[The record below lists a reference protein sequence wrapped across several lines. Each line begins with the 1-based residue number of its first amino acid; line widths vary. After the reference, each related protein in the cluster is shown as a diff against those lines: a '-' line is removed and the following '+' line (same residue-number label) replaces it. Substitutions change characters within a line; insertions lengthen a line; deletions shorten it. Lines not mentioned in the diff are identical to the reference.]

1 MIRGKIQ
8 TLGRYTDKKTRHYI
22 LVEISPADAA
32 IIKADSLVGRE
43 VSVAIERKPVQ
54 GPRANFHRQH
64 SPEIK
69 PL

>member
-43 VSVAIERKPVQ
+43 VSVAIEREKVE